1 LLPVLMTAECNL
13 PEGFAAGAALR
24 IGSDVEGI
32 AQGIRH
38 LVGLG
43 EGERREMGRR
53 GLELVQRQFTWESVG
68 RQMHEVYQ
76 WLLGGGTPPACV
88 GASS

>member
-1 LLPVLMTAECNL
+1 
-13 PEGFAAGAALR
+13 
-24 IGSDVEGI
+24 
-32 AQGIRH
+32 
-38 LVGLG
+38 
-43 EGERREMGRR
+43 MGRR